1 MAVMVL
7 LQTLAV
13 MGFTIAAKWVLLG
26 RRREGYY
33 PWDMSSYS
41 QRWQIMLAIEWHIDH
56 YPGNIGI
63 LTLISG
69 TAYLPVFYRAM
80 GATTEPD
87 LVTFGDRVAADDAS
101 VVCHLNT
108 RGEFEMHPLRV
119 GDRSVLRSGSR
130 LLAGASMGDDAC
142 LLEHTLVLAGDHV
155 DNGCTVQGRPC
166 ELFSGD
172 RLHGLAT

>member
-26 RRREGYY
+26 RRSEGYF
-33 PWDMSSYS
+33 PWDMNSYS
-41 QRWQIMLAIEWHIDH
+41 QRWQIMLAIERLIDQ

-69 TAYLPVFYRAM
+69 MAYLPVFYRAM
-80 GATTEPD
+80 GATVGKDCALAADGNPDILWTEPD

-101 VVCHLNT
+101 VV
-108 RGEFEMHPLRV
+108 
-119 GDRSVLRSGSR
+119 
-130 LLAGASMGDDAC
+130 
-142 LLEHTLVLAGDHV
+142 
-155 DNGCTVQGRPC
+155 
-166 ELFSGD
+166 
-172 RLHGLAT
+172 